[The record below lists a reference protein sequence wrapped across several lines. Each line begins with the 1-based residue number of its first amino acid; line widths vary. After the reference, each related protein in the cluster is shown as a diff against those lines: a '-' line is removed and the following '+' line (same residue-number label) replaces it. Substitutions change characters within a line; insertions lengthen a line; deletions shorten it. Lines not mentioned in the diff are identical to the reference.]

1 MEAFPDLASLSD
13 SELKDLITRLE
24 TEENEISYQRR
35 LLHGKLDILR
45 AELVARLQQKG
56 EGELG
61 QVDLDRLTEIL
72 AGKTAPP
79 NRSLSH
85 IYCPECGFQNLE
97 SAHYCSRCGALLVTE
112 GEPDETTQT
121 FSAEEMHDERSDL
134 LEELGIDGPALVD
147 PLGRRPHRR
156 ARSRSSARRRRSG
169 GRPTATSSSTTS
181 RSPAGTRS
189 SAAATRASRSRI
201 SAA

>member
-24 TEENEISYQRR
+24 AEESEISYRRR

-72 AGKTAPP
+72 AGKGAP
-79 NRSLSH
+79 
-85 IYCPECGFQNLE
+85 
-97 SAHYCSRCGALLVTE
+97 
-112 GEPDETTQT
+112 
-121 FSAEEMHDERSDL
+121 
-134 LEELGIDGPALVD
+134 
-147 PLGRRPHRR
+147 
-156 ARSRSSARRRRSG
+156 
-169 GRPTATSSSTTS
+169 ATD
-181 RSPAGTRS
+181 A
-189 SAAATRASRSRI
+189 
-201 SAA
+201 